1 MFAIILKI
9 RSLQFFRILKT
20 IGLIRIIL
28 FAIFALPFIIRYFE
42 EVWYLVTVSFLFVAM
57 IHFLRTD
64 KRFIKIAQIPT
75 YKLYVL
81 EYGILLLP
89 TWIFLLIQQEFI
101 GLIISILSAILVA
114 LIPYTIN
121 QQNKP
126 LIFVSKWIP
135 AIAFEWKSSF
145 RQYFPFLVVLL
156 LSGLAFSM
164 QELVIPFVIISL
176 SILSMCFY
184 LEAEPLELLRLFQL
198 TPQKLLLHKI
208 KWQLILFGIIISPL
222 LVVFMIL
229 HYTYWYLVL
238 YLLFTSAITQIFAIF
253 YKYAVYQPQTPAR
266 FNALIYVIFG
276 LAFMGLI
283 AIPFLLPVGVMV
295 MLRYYK
301 KAIKNLQGYL

>member
-1 MFAIILKI
+1 MISIILKI

-28 FAIFALPFIIRYFE
+28 FTVFALPFIIRYFE

-64 KRFIKIAQIPT
+64 KRFIKIAQLST
-75 YKLYVL
+75 YKLYAL
-81 EYGILLLP
+81 EYGLFLLP
-89 TWIFLLIQQEFI
+89 TWIFLLLQQEFI

-114 LIPYTIN
+114 CLPYTMN
-121 QQNKP
+121 QQSKP
-126 LIFVSKWIP
+126 LTFVSRWIP

-156 LSGLAFSM
+156 LSGFAFSM

-198 TPQKLLLHKI
+198 SPQKLLLHKI
-208 KWQLILFGIIISPL
+208 KWQLLLFGILVSPL
-222 LVVFMIL
+222 LVLFMIL

-238 YLLFTSAITQIFAIF
+238 YLLLTSAVTQTFAIF
-253 YKYAVYQPQTPAR
+253 YKYAVYQPQTPSR
-266 FNALIYVIFG
+266 FNALIYLLFG
-276 LAFMGLI
+276 SAFMGLI
-283 AIPFLLPVGVMV
+283 AIPFLLPVGVLV

-301 KAIKNLQGYL
+301 KAIKNLQDFL